1 MNDEANI
8 RASASKPAFFIV
20 HRSSFIVHNDSPM
33 AEQPVGSR
41 ARFRTLAAETAL
53 PIDADDLMALGRRY
67 TDQGMYDEA
76 IHLYEMAGK
85 LKPGSVSLR
94 INLARVRDLK
104 KEAEES
110 RYKDVKSEVIA
121 ERARDEIDSSQ
132 YVGLAQYYIAKDQS
146 AKAIELLEI
155 AKIKTPN
162 NYRPFEILGRLY
174 YSQGEWEP
182 AHEEIQKARKLNP
195 FDRGLA
201 EISGR
206 IQFELKNY
214 ERSLDDFV
222 DAFLLATDQKGE
234 STEPVRRMINTLRRV
249 HNIDAKDLNHRI
261 KERVEQLQLC
271 TERLEIRKENLFRF
285 DPRKDLK
292 GILQKIT
299 RAAEKREDLITTSHD
314 LRRLAVFQHMKDEQI
329 FRLSRFARVEGYAT
343 GDYVFRE
350 EDRSMD
356 FYVVKDGK
364 IEIRKETPFGPQIL
378 GTLTAD
384 TIFGEMNF
392 IDRTHRSSDALA
404 IEASACY
411 TFSFSALDQLMDEE
425 KELAVGLHW
434 AFWRSLTEKVRDA
447 NEQLKLFFQEDA
459 KRGAGRKRAVDQKRE
474 IQQVTVKSEDKVDL
488 FRERGLSAAE
498 MKLLA
503 TFSSEE
509 RFREGSMIFREG
521 ERGDKLYIVLDGR
534 VRISKFI
541 PGVGEEALTVLDRGD
556 FFGEMALIDD
566 KPRSAD
572 GKAHEGDATVLSIDR
587 ATLNEILSMDPHAS
601 LQFLNLLCRM
611 ISRRL
616 REINEKIVQWK
627 YMSGGF

>member
-1 MNDEANI
+1 
-8 RASASKPAFFIV
+8 
-20 HRSSFIVHNDSPM
+20 M
-33 AEQPVGSR
+33 AEQPIAPSR
-41 ARFRTLAAETAL
+41 ARFRTLAAEAGI
-53 PIDADDLMALGRRY
+53 PIEADDLLALARRY
-67 TDQGMYDEA
+67 ADQGMYDES
-76 IHLYEMAGK
+76 IHLYEMAEK
-85 LKPGSVSLR
+85 LKPGSVALR
-94 INLARVRDLK
+94 INLARVRDQK
-104 KEAEES
+104 KVAEET
-110 RYKDVKSEVIA
+110 RYANVKQEILVD
-121 ERARDEIDSSQ
+121 RGRDEIDSSQ
-132 YVGLAQYYIAKDQS
+132 YAGLAQYYMAKDQTS
-146 AKAIELLEI
+146 KAIELLEI
-155 AKIKTPN
+155 AKLKTPN

-174 YSQGEWEP
+174 YSQGEWDL
-182 AHEEIQKARKLNP
+182 AYDEISRARKLNP

-201 EISGR
+201 EIGGR
-206 IQFELKNY
+206 IEFELKNFD
-214 ERSLDDFV
+214 RSLDNFI

-234 STEPVRRMINTLRRV
+234 STEPVRRMINTLKRI
-249 HNIDAKDLNHRI
+249 HNIDSKALNVRI
-261 KERVEQLQLC
+261 KERVEQLQLA
-271 TERLEIRKENLFRF
+271 TERLEFRKENLFRF
-285 DPRKDLK
+285 ESRKDMK
-292 GILQKIT
+292 EIIQKIT
-299 RAAEKREDLITTSHD
+299 RAEEKREDLITVAHD
-314 LRRLAVFQHMKDEQI
+314 LRKLTVFQHMKDEQI
-329 FRLSRFARVEGYAT
+329 FRLSKFVRVEGFT
-343 GDYVFRE
+343 HGDYVFRE

-364 IEIRKETPFGPQIL
+364 IDIRKDTPFGPQIL
-378 GTLTAD
+378 GTLMAD
-384 TIFGEMNF
+384 HIFGEMNF
-392 IDRTHRSSDALA
+392 IDRTHRSSDGVAT
-404 IEASACY
+404 ESSACY
-411 TFSFSALDQLMDEE
+411 TFSFSALDQLMDED

-459 KRGAGRKRAVDQKRE
+459 KKGGGRKRVDSKRE
-474 IQQVTVKSEDKVDL
+474 TEQVTVKSEEKVDL

-521 ERGDKLYIVLDGR
+521 DRGDKLYIVLDGR

-541 PGVGEEALTVLDRGD
+541 PGVGEEALAVLDRGD

-572 GKAHEGDATVLSIDR
+572 AKAHEQDATVLSIDR

-616 REINEKIVQWK
+616 REINDKIVQWK

>member
-1 MNDEANI
+1 
-8 RASASKPAFFIV
+8 
-20 HRSSFIVHNDSPM
+20 M
-33 AEQPVGSR
+33 AEQPIPTRS
-41 ARFRTLAAETAL
+41 RFRTIASEASI
-53 PIDADDLMALGRRY
+53 PIDADELASLAKRY
-67 TDQGMYDEA
+67 VDQEMFDES
-76 IHLYEMAGK
+76 IHLYEMAEK
-85 LKPGSVSLR
+85 LKPGSVAIR
-94 INLARVRDLK
+94 INLARARDLK
-104 KEAEES
+104 RAAEER
-110 RYKDVKSEVIA
+110 RYSEVRTEVLA

-132 YVGLAQYYIAKDQS
+132 YVGLAQYYMAKDQTS
-146 AKAIELLEI
+146 KAIELLEI

-174 YSQGEWEP
+174 YSQGEWNP
-182 AHEEIQKARKLNP
+182 AREEIQRARKLNP

-206 IQFELKNY
+206 IEFELKNFDG
-214 ERSLDDFV
+214 SLEDFI

-234 STEPVRRMINTLRRV
+234 STEPVRRMINTLKRI
-249 HNIDAKDLNHRI
+249 NSIETKDLNAKI
-261 KERVEQLQLC
+261 KERVAQLELC
-271 TERLEIRKENLFRF
+271 TERLEFRKENLFRI
-285 DPRKDLK
+285 DKKDLK
-292 GILQKIT
+292 AIVEKVT
-299 RAAEKREDLITTSHD
+299 RDAEKRDNLIQIAAE
-314 LRRLAVFQHMKDEQI
+314 LRHLAVFQHMKDEQI
-329 FRLSRFARVEGYAT
+329 FRLSRFARVQPLKTNEYI
-343 GDYVFRE
+343 FRE

-356 FYVVKDGK
+356 FYVVKDGR
-364 IEIRKETPFGPQIL
+364 IEIRKDTPFGPQIL
-378 GTLTAD
+378 GALTSD
-384 TIFGEMNF
+384 HIFGEMNF
-392 IDRTHRSSDALA
+392 IDRTHRSSDGMAV
-404 IEASACY
+404 EPSSCY
-411 TFSFSALDQLMDEE
+411 TFSFSALDQMMDED
-425 KELAVGLHW
+425 KEIAVGLHW

-447 NEQLKLFFQEDA
+447 NEQLKLFFQEEA
-459 KRGAGRKRAVDQKRE
+459 KKGAGRKRIEGTRE
-474 IQQVTVKSEDKVDL
+474 TQQVTVKSEDKVDL
-488 FRERGLSAAE
+488 FKERGLSAAE

-572 GKAHEGDATVLSIDR
+572 AKAHEGDATVLSIDR

-616 REINEKIVQWK
+616 REINDKIVQWK

>member
-1 MNDEANI
+1 
-8 RASASKPAFFIV
+8 
-20 HRSSFIVHNDSPM
+20 M
-33 AEQPVGSR
+33 AEQPLASGR
-41 ARFRTLAAETAL
+41 ARFRTLAVERETSI
-53 PIDADDLMALGRRY
+53 PIEADDLLVLARRY
-67 TDQGMYDEA
+67 ADQGMFDES
-76 IHLYEMAGK
+76 IHLYEMAEK
-85 LKPGSVSLR
+85 LKPGSVAIR

-104 KEAEES
+104 RAAEES
-110 RYKDVKSEVIA
+110 RFGALRQEVVA
-121 ERARDEIDSSQ
+121 ERARDEVDSSQ
-132 YVGLAQYYIAKDQS
+132 YAGLAQYYMAKDQTS
-146 AKAIELLEI
+146 KAIELLEI
-155 AKIKTPN
+155 SKLKTPN

-174 YSQGEWEP
+174 YSQGEWEQ
-182 AHEEIQKARKLNP
+182 AHEEIAAARKLNP

-206 IQFELKNY
+206 VEFELKNFD
-214 ERSLDDFV
+214 RALDDFI
-222 DAFLLATDQKGE
+222 DAFLLSTDQKGD
-234 STEPVRRMINTLRRV
+234 STEPVRRMINTLKRIQ
-249 HNIDAKDLNHRI
+249 NLESKDLNARI

-271 TERLEIRKENLFRF
+271 TERLELRKETLFSADSKREMR
-285 DPRKDLK
+285 D
-292 GILQKIT
+292 ILRKIT
-299 RAAEKREDLITTSHD
+299 RDAEKRDNLITISAD
-314 LRRLAVFQHMKDEQI
+314 LRKLTVFQHMKDEQI
-329 FRLSRFARVEGYAT
+329 FRLSKLARVESLPEG
-343 GDYVFRE
+343 GYVFRE
-350 EDRSMD
+350 DDRSMD
-356 FYVVKDGK
+356 FYVVKEGEID
-364 IEIRKETPFGPQIL
+364 IRKETPFGPQIL
-378 GTLTAD
+378 GKLGPD

-392 IDRTHRSSDALA
+392 IDRTHRSSDAVA
-404 IEASACY
+404 TKPSASY
-411 TFSFSALDQLMDEE
+411 TFSFSALDQLMDED

-459 KRGAGRKRAVDQKRE
+459 KKGAGRKRVDGKRE
-474 IQQVTVKSEDKVDL
+474 VQQVTVKSEEKVDL

-521 ERGDKLYIVLDGR
+521 EKGDKLYIVLDGR

-541 PGVGEEALTVLDRGD
+541 PGVGEEALAVLDRGD

-572 GKAHEGDATVLSIDR
+572 AKAHEGGATVLSIDR

-616 REINEKIVQWK
+616 REINDKIVQWK

>member
-1 MNDEANI
+1 
-8 RASASKPAFFIV
+8 
-20 HRSSFIVHNDSPM
+20 M
-33 AEQPVGSR
+33 AEQPLAAR
-41 ARFRTLAAETAL
+41 PRFRTIAGETNIPIEAEDLLVLA
-53 PIDADDLMALGRRY
+53 RRY
-67 TDQGMYDEA
+67 ADQGMYDES
-76 IHLYEMAGK
+76 IHLYEMAEK
-85 LKPGSVSLR
+85 LRPGSIALR

-104 KEAEES
+104 KQAEET
-110 RYKDVKSEVIA
+110 RYADLKIEVVS

-132 YVGLAQYYIAKDQS
+132 YIGLAQYYMAKDQTS
-146 AKAIELLEI
+146 KAIELLEI
-155 AKIKTPN
+155 AKLKTPN
-162 NYRPFEILGRLY
+162 NYRTYEILGRLY
-174 YSQGEWEP
+174 YSQGEWTV
-182 AHEEIQKARKLNP
+182 AHEEIQRARKLNP

-206 IQFELKNY
+206 IEFELKNFDRAL
-214 ERSLDDFV
+214 EDFI

-234 STEPVRRMINTLRRV
+234 STEPVRRMINTLKRI
-249 HNIDAKDLNHRI
+249 HNIEAKDLNARI
-261 KERVEQLQLC
+261 KERVEQLQLS
-271 TERLEIRKENLFRF
+271 TERLELRKENLFRL
-285 DPRKDLK
+285 DTRNDLRE
-292 GILQKIT
+292 ITNKIT
-299 RAAEKREDLITTSHD
+299 RAAEKRDDLITVAGD

-329 FRLSRFARVEGYAT
+329 FRLSKFARVEGYAT

-356 FYVVKDGK
+356 FFVVKDGR
-364 IEIRKETPFGPQIL
+364 IEIRKDTPFGPQIL
-378 GTLTAD
+378 GTLTTD

-392 IDRTHRSSDALA
+392 IDRTHRSSDGLA
-404 IEASACY
+404 TEASACY
-411 TFSFSALDQLMDEE
+411 TFSFSALDQLMDED

-447 NEQLKLFFQEDA
+447 NDQLKLFFQEDA
-459 KRGAGRKRAVDQKRE
+459 KKGQGRKREGAGKRE
-474 IQQVTVKSEDKVDL
+474 VQQVTVKSEDKVDL

-509 RFREGSMIFREG
+509 RFREGSMMFREG
-521 ERGDKLYIVLDGR
+521 EKGDKLYIVLDGR

-556 FFGEMALIDD
+556 FFGEMALIDE

-572 GKAHEGDATVLSIDR
+572 AKAHEGDATVLSIDR

-616 REINEKIVQWK
+616 REINDKIVQWK

>member
-1 MNDEANI
+1 
-8 RASASKPAFFIV
+8 
-20 HRSSFIVHNDSPM
+20 M
-33 AEQPVGSR
+33 AEQPLPTR
-41 ARFRTLAAETAL
+41 ARFRTLAGETSVPIEAEEL
-53 PIDADDLMALGRRY
+53 LMLARRY
-67 TDQGMYDEA
+67 ADQGMFDES
-76 IHLYEMAGK
+76 IHLYEMAEK
-85 LKPGSVSLR
+85 LKPGSVALR
-94 INLARVRDLK
+94 INLARVRDMK
-104 KEAEES
+104 KAAEDA
-110 RYKDVKSEVIA
+110 RYSGIRQELVAD
-121 ERARDEIDSSQ
+121 RARDEIDSSQ
-132 YVGLAQYYIAKDQS
+132 YVGLAQYYMAKDQTS
-146 AKAIELLEI
+146 KAIELLEI
-155 AKIKTPN
+155 AKLKTPN

-174 YSQGEWEP
+174 YSQGEWET
-182 AHEEIQKARKLNP
+182 AHEEIRHARMLNP

-206 IQFELKNY
+206 VEFELKNFD
-214 ERSLDDFV
+214 RALDDFV

-234 STEPVRRMINTLRRV
+234 STEPVRRMINTLKRV
-249 HNIDAKDLNHRI
+249 HNIDNTTLNARI
-261 KERVEQLQLC
+261 KERVENLQMC
-271 TERLEIRKENLFRF
+271 TERLELRKENLFRLET
-285 DPRKDLK
+285 RKDLRE
-292 GILQKIT
+292 IMSKIT
-299 RAAEKREDLITTSHD
+299 RAAEKREDLITTSSD
-314 LRRLAVFQHMKDEQI
+314 LRKLASFQHMKDEQI
-329 FRLSRFARVEGYAT
+329 FRLSKFARVEGFPA

-356 FYVVKDGK
+356 FYIVKDGR

-378 GTLTAD
+378 GTLQPD

-392 IDRTHRSSDALA
+392 IDRTHRSSDGLA
-404 IEASACY
+404 VEPSACY
-411 TFSFSALDQLMDEE
+411 TFSFSALDQLMDED

-447 NEQLKLFFQEDA
+447 NDQLKLFFQEDA
-459 KRGAGRKRAVDQKRE
+459 KKGQGRKRADGKRE
-474 IQQVTVKSEDKVDL
+474 VQQVTVKSEDKVDL

-541 PGVGEEALTVLDRGD
+541 PGVGEEALAVLDRGD

-572 GKAHEGDATVLSIDR
+572 AKAHEGDATVLSIDR

>member
-1 MNDEANI
+1 
-8 RASASKPAFFIV
+8 
-20 HRSSFIVHNDSPM
+20 M
-33 AEQPVGSR
+33 AEQPIPAR
-41 ARFRTLAAETAL
+41 PRFRTIAAEASI
-53 PIDADDLMALGRRY
+53 PIDADELAGLAKRY
-67 TDQGMYDEA
+67 ADQGMFDES
-76 IHLYEMAGK
+76 IHLYEMAEQ
-85 LKPGSVSLR
+85 LKPGSVAIR

-104 KEAEES
+104 RDAEES
-110 RYKDVKSEVIA
+110 RYTEVRQEVIA

-132 YVGLAQYYIAKDQS
+132 YVGLAQYYMAKDQTS
-146 AKAIELLEI
+146 KAIELLEI
-155 AKIKTPN
+155 AKLKTPN

-174 YSQGEWEP
+174 YSQGEWDP
-182 AHEEIQKARKLNP
+182 AREEIQKARKLNP

-206 IQFELKNY
+206 IEFELKNFDG
-214 ERSLDDFV
+214 SLEDFI

-234 STEPVRRMINTLRRV
+234 STEPVRRMINTLKRI
-249 HNIDAKDLNHRI
+249 HNIETKDLNAKI

-271 TERLEIRKENLFRF
+271 TERLEFRKENLFRV
-285 DPRKDLK
+285 DSRKDLK
-292 GILQKIT
+292 NIVQKIT
-299 RAAEKREDLITTSHD
+299 RDAEKRDNLIQVAAE
-314 LRRLAVFQHMKDEQI
+314 LRKLTVLQHMKDEQI
-329 FRLSRFARVEGYAT
+329 FRLSRFVRIDHLEAGEYI
-343 GDYVFRE
+343 FRE

-356 FYVVKDGK
+356 FYVVKDGR
-364 IEIRKETPFGPQIL
+364 IEISKETPFGPQIL
-378 GTLTAD
+378 GALTFD
-384 TIFGEMNF
+384 HIFGEMNF
-392 IDRTHRSSDALA
+392 IDRTHRSSDGIAV
-404 IEASACY
+404 EPSDCY
-411 TFSFSALDQLMDEE
+411 TFSFSALDQMMDED
-425 KELAVGLHW
+425 KEIAVGLHW
-434 AFWRSLTEKVRDA
+434 AFWRSLAEKVRDA

-459 KRGAGRKRAVDQKRE
+459 KRGAGRKRAEGTRE
-474 IQQVTVKSEDKVDL
+474 MQQVTVKSEDKVDL
-488 FRERGLSAAE
+488 FKERGLSAAE

-521 ERGDKLYIVLDGR
+521 EKGDKLYIVLDGR

-572 GKAHEGDATVLSIDR
+572 AKSHEGDATVLSIDR

>member
-1 MNDEANI
+1 
-8 RASASKPAFFIV
+8 
-20 HRSSFIVHNDSPM
+20 M
-33 AEQPVGSR
+33 AEQPIASR
-41 ARFRTLAAETAL
+41 PRFRTLAAETSI
-53 PIDADDLMALGRRY
+53 PIDADELLALARRY
-67 TDQGMYDEA
+67 ADQGMYDES
-76 IHLYEMAGK
+76 IHLYEMAEK

-104 KEAEES
+104 QQAEET
-110 RYKDVKSEVIA
+110 RYADLKQAVVG

-132 YVGLAQYYIAKDQS
+132 YVGLAQYYMAKDQTS
-146 AKAIELLEI
+146 KAIELLEI
-155 AKIKTPN
+155 AKLKTPN

-174 YSQGEWEP
+174 YSQGEWEI
-182 AHEEIQKARKLNP
+182 AHEEISSARKLNP

-206 IQFELKNY
+206 IEFELKNFDRAL
-214 ERSLDDFV
+214 EDFI

-234 STEPVRRMINTLRRV
+234 STEPVRRMINTLKRI
-249 HNIDAKDLNHRI
+249 HNIESKELNARI
-261 KERVEQLQLC
+261 KERVDQLHLC
-271 TERLEIRKENLFRF
+271 TERLELRKENLFRVGNL
-285 DPRKDLK
+285 KD
-292 GILQKIT
+292 ILQKIT
-299 RAAEKREDLITTSHD
+299 RAAEKRDDLITVAGD

-329 FRLSRFARVEGYAT
+329 FRLSKFARIEGYAT

-392 IDRTHRSSDALA
+392 IDRTHRSSDSLA

-411 TFSFSALDQLMDEE
+411 TFSFSALDQLMDED

-447 NEQLKLFFQEDA
+447 NDQLKLFFQEDA
-459 KRGAGRKRAVDQKRE
+459 KKGQGRKRAEATRE
-474 IQQVTVKSEDKVDL
+474 VQQVTVKSEDKVDL

-521 ERGDKLYIVLDGR
+521 EKGDKLYIVLDGR

-572 GKAHEGDATVLSIDR
+572 AKAHERDATVLSIDR

>member
-1 MNDEANI
+1 
-8 RASASKPAFFIV
+8 
-20 HRSSFIVHNDSPM
+20 M
-33 AEQPVGSR
+33 AEQPVGAR
-41 ARFRTLAAETAL
+41 ARFRTLAAETSI
-53 PIDADDLMALGRRY
+53 PIEADDLLALARRY
-67 TDQGMYDEA
+67 ADQGMYDES

-85 LKPGSVSLR
+85 LKPGSVALR
-94 INLARVRDLK
+94 INLARVRDQK
-104 KEAEES
+104 AAAEEA
-110 RYKDVKSEVIA
+110 RYASLRSEVVRD
-121 ERARDEIDSSQ
+121 RARDEVDSSQ
-132 YVGLAQYYIAKDQS
+132 YVGLAQYYMAKDQTS
-146 AKAIELLEI
+146 KAIELLEI
-155 AKIKTPN
+155 AKLKTPN

-174 YSQGEWEP
+174 YSQGQWEL
-182 AHEEIQKARKLNP
+182 AHEEIQSARKLNP

-206 IQFELKNY
+206 IEFELKNFD
-214 ERSLDDFV
+214 RSLDDFV

-234 STEPVRRMINTLRRV
+234 SIEPVRRMINTLKRV
-249 HNIDAKDLNHRI
+249 HGIEAKELNARV
-261 KERVEQLQLC
+261 KQRVEQLQLA
-271 TERLEIRKENLFRF
+271 TERLELRKENLFRL
-285 DPRKDLK
+285 DPRNDMKEILLK
-292 GILQKIT
+292 IS
-299 RAAEKREDLITTSHD
+299 RAAEKREDLIATSHE
-314 LRRLAVFQHMKDEQI
+314 LRKLGVFQHMKDEQI
-329 FRLSRFARVEGYAT
+329 FRLSKLARVQDYST
-343 GDYVFRE
+343 GEYVFRE

-356 FYVVKDGK
+356 FYVVKDGR

-378 GTLTAD
+378 GNLTAD
-384 TIFGEMNF
+384 HIFGEMNF

-404 IEASACY
+404 VSDRSACY
-411 TFSFSALDQLMDEE
+411 TFSFSALDQLMDED

-459 KRGAGRKRAVDQKRE
+459 KRGGGRKRDTGKRDAL
-474 IQQVTVKSEDKVDL
+474 QVTVKSEDKVDL

-503 TFSSEE
+503 TFSTEE

-521 ERGDKLYIVLDGR
+521 EQGDKLYIVLDGR

-556 FFGEMALIDD
+556 FFGEMALIDE

-572 GKAHEGDATVLSIDR
+572 AKSHDGEATVLSIDR

-616 REINEKIVQWK
+616 REINDKIVQWK

>member
-1 MNDEANI
+1 
-8 RASASKPAFFIV
+8 
-20 HRSSFIVHNDSPM
+20 M
-33 AEQPVGSR
+33 AEQPVGAR
-41 ARFRTLAAETAL
+41 ARFRTLAAEAS
-53 PIDADDLMALGRRY
+53 IAIEADDLLLLARRY
-67 TDQGMYDEA
+67 SDQGMYDES
-76 IHLYEMAGK
+76 IHLYEMAEK

-94 INLARVRDLK
+94 INLARVRDMK
-104 KEAEES
+104 KAAEES
-110 RYKDVKSEVIA
+110 RYASLKSEITG
-121 ERARDEIDSSQ
+121 ESARDEVDSSQ
-132 YVGLAQYYIAKDQS
+132 YVGLAQYYMAKDQTS
-146 AKAIELLEI
+146 KAIELLEI
-155 AKIKTPN
+155 AKLKTPN

-174 YSQGEWEP
+174 YSQGEWEL
-182 AHEEIQKARKLNP
+182 AHEEISKARKLNP

-206 IQFELKNY
+206 IEFELKNFD
-214 ERSLDDFV
+214 RSLEDFI

-234 STEPVRRMINTLRRV
+234 STEPVRRMINTLKRI
-249 HNIDAKDLNHRI
+249 HGIEPKELNARI
-261 KERVEQLQLC
+261 KDRVEQLQLA
-271 TERLEIRKENLFRF
+271 TERLEFRKENLFRL
-285 DPRKDLK
+285 DSRNDLK
-292 GILQKIT
+292 EIMQKIT
-299 RAAEKREDLITTSHD
+299 RAAEKREDLITVSHE
-314 LRRLAVFQHMKDEQI
+314 LRKLDVFHHMKDEQI
-329 FRLSRFARVEGYAT
+329 FRLSKLARVTAYSSGE
-343 GDYVFRE
+343 YVFRE

-356 FYVVKDGK
+356 FYVVKEGR

-378 GTLTAD
+378 GTLEGD

-404 IEASACY
+404 ISDASACY
-411 TFSFSALDQLMDEE
+411 SFSFSALDQLMDED

-434 AFWRSLTEKVRDA
+434 AFWRSLTVKVRDA

-459 KRGAGRKRAVDQKRE
+459 KRGSGRKRADGKRE
-474 IQQVTVKSEDKVDL
+474 VQQVTVKSEDKVDL

-503 TFSSEE
+503 TFSTEE

-572 GKAHEGDATVLSIDR
+572 GKAHESDATVLSIDR

-616 REINEKIVQWK
+616 REINDKIVQWK

>member
-1 MNDEANI
+1 
-8 RASASKPAFFIV
+8 
-20 HRSSFIVHNDSPM
+20 M
-33 AEQPVGSR
+33 AEQPLPAARSR
-41 ARFRTLAAETAL
+41 FKTVAAEREI
-53 PIDADDLMALGRRY
+53 PIDADDLLVLARRY
-67 TDQGMYDEA
+67 SDQGMYDES
-76 IHLYEMAGK
+76 IHLYEMAEK
-85 LKPGSVSLR
+85 LKPGSVALR

-104 KEAEES
+104 RQAEET
-110 RYKDVKSEVIA
+110 RYASLRHEVVA

-132 YVGLAQYYIAKDQS
+132 YVGLAQYYMAKDQTS
-146 AKAIELLEI
+146 KAIEMLEI
-155 AKIKTPN
+155 AKLKTPN
-162 NYRPFEILGRLY
+162 NYRPFEILARLY
-174 YSQGEWEP
+174 YSQGEWEL

-201 EISGR
+201 ETSGR
-206 IQFELKNY
+206 IEFELKNFD
-214 ERSLDDFV
+214 RSLEDFI

-234 STEPVRRMINTLRRV
+234 STEPVRRMINTLKRI
-249 HNIDAKDLNHRI
+249 HNIEPKQLNARI
-261 KERVEQLQLC
+261 KERVEQLQLA
-271 TERLEIRKENLFRF
+271 TERLEFRKENLFRL
-285 DPRKDLK
+285 DSRKDLQD
-292 GILQKIT
+292 ILQKIT

-314 LRRLAVFQHMKDEQI
+314 LRKLTVFQHMKDEQI
-329 FRLSRFARVEGYAT
+329 FRLSKLARVQHYAS
-343 GDYVFRE
+343 GDYIFRE

-356 FYVVKDGK
+356 FYVVKDGRV
-364 IEIRKETPFGPQIL
+364 EIRKDTPFGPQIL
-378 GTLTAD
+378 GSLSAD
-384 TIFGEMNF
+384 HIFGEMNF

-404 IEASACY
+404 VDDRCASW
-411 TFSFSALDQLMDEE
+411 TFSFSALDQIMDED

-459 KRGAGRKRAVDQKRE
+459 KKGAGRKRDGGKRE
-474 IQQVTVKSEDKVDL
+474 MQQVTVKSEDKVDL

-509 RFREGSMIFREG
+509 RFAGGSMIFREG
-521 ERGDKLYIVLDGR
+521 EKGDKLYIVLDGR

-572 GKAHEGDATVLSIDR
+572 AKAHEGDATVLSIDR